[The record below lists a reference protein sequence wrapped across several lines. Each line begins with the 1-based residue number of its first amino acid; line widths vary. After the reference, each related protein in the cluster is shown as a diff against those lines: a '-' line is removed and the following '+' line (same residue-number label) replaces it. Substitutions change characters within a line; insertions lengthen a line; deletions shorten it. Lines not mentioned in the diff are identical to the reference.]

1 MERIIL
7 ASGSPRRK
15 ELLKLVVPE
24 FEIIVSQAEETLED
38 GMDLESQASKIAYI
52 KAKTVYDKTQGDRIV
67 IGSDTMVIK
76 NGKVYGK
83 PKNKVHAKEMIKEL
97 LLGDRTHEII
107 TGLSV
112 IIKKGKE
119 YKEYETFDKVKV
131 YLKDISDKEIEK
143 WLDTGKA
150 MDKAGAYAMQDEF
163 GVFVEKIEGNYTS
176 AIGLPIHK
184 LYDIIKEYLD

>member
-38 GMDLESQASKIAYI
+38 GIDLESQASKIAYI